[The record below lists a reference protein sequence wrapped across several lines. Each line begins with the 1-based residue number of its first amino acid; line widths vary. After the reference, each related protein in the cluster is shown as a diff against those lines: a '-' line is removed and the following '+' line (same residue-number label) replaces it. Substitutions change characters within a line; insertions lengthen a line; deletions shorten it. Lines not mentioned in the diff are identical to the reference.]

1 MPIVS
6 TELESQ
12 YWEPVGNGPAALADL
27 SAWAGLSASGP
38 PAATIAASSSYQSG
52 VIPSN
57 GFKAIGIGVTSS
69 QAGTITIQR
78 YLDAAG
84 LVPVGAAITASITA
98 TTAQWAT
105 VNDGTPFRSFKFSV
119 SNSGTSAAN
128 ITNFGC
134 LLSAS

>member
-12 YWEPVGNGPAALADL
+12 YWEPVGNGPVALVDI
-27 SAWAGLSASGP
+27 SAWPGLSPSGP
-38 PAATIAASSSYQSG
+38 PGATIAASGLYQSG

-57 GFKAIGIGVTSS
+57 GFKAIGIGVLSS

-84 LVPVGAAITASITA
+84 LVPVGAPIAPTITAGTP
-98 TTAQWAT
+98 QWAT
-105 VNDGTPFRSFKFSV
+105 VNDGTPFRSFKFQI

-128 ITNFGC
+128 ISNFGC
-134 LLSAS
+134 LLSAN